1 MKISQERNQEN
12 TGKVVTIQLTE
23 QDYMAFTIWDTG
35 TATMSTN
42 RASNVPDISP
52 FDAAMDTM
60 ESFLLALVLEG
71 VDITTKPF
79 YNAIA
84 SAFDAITNNLGDE

>member
-1 MKISQERNQEN
+1 MKISRERNQDN
-12 TGKVVTIQLTE
+12 TGNVVTIQLTE
-23 QDYMAFTIWDTG
+23 QDYMAFTIFPWTS
-35 TATMSTN
+35 TMATN
-42 RASNVPDISP
+42 RVSATPP
-52 FDAAMDTM
+52 TPYDAAMDTM